1 MNRDS
6 QTDDVGIP
14 GGNIQP
20 QTPVPESAEVKPLTE
35 DQGSEQGGRPDIQEA
50 NLATLT
56 GVLLSKD
63 HSEPSKKQ
71 PNKDN
76 IFKSKIFY
84 FAVGFLGWYIFN
96 ITLGLA
102 IPSGLHYF
110 SPSIF
115 NQIGMGSHINT
126 WYGIVLLLNVVLMLF
141 LGFKNRSIVS
151 GALSA
156 IAALFIV
163 ALVLALVVVGSC
175 YFNSQNL

>member
-1 MNRDS
+1 MNGDS
-6 QTDDVGIP
+6 QIDDVETP

-20 QTPVPESAEVKPLTE
+20 VSPIPE
-35 DQGSEQGGRPDIQEA
+35 GSEVNPPAGDQNSGKGAIPYIQEEIP
-50 NLATLT
+50 ATPT
-56 GVLLSKD
+56 GVLLPKD
-63 HSEPSKKQ
+63 HSEPSKKL

-76 IFKSKIFY
+76 IFKSKKFY

-102 IPSGLHYF
+102 FPSVLHNSF
-110 SPSIF
+110 PSIF